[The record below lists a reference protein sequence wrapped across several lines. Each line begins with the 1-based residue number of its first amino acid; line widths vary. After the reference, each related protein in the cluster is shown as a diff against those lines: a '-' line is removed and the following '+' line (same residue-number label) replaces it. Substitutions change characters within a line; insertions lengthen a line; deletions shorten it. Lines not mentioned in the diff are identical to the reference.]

1 MSEQYLSTT
10 MQRGLN
16 AIKALSGHEA
26 DGMRP
31 GELAKQMGI
40 SQPQATSVIKNLIHA
55 GFAEHCPWDQ
65 NKVRLGPALITI
77 ANSAQLAI
85 NQRAMQLEQ
94 DRKNYGA
101 IV

>member
-1 MSEQYLSTT
+1 MKSPDLSTT

-31 GELAKQMGI
+31 GELAKSLDI
-40 SQPQATSVIKNLIHA
+40 TQPQATAVIKNLIHA
-55 GFAEHCPWDQ
+55 GFAERCPWDQ
-65 NKVRLGPALITI
+65 SKVRLGPTMITL

-85 NQRAMQLEQ
+85 SQRAIQIEQ
-94 DRKNYGA
+94 DRKNFGA
-101 IV
+101 TL